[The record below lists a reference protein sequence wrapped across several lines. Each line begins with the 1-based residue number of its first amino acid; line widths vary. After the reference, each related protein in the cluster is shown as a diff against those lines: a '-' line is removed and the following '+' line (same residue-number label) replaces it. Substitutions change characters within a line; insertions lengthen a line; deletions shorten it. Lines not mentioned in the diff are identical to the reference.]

1 MSNTQNLTTQQQLQ
15 ELTTL
20 QSTVVAPV
28 FGNIVGVPPGIV
40 SPTFE
45 IRYPWIDEPEGSLPI
60 ATQNGIAMPAVA
72 AGTWLVL
79 VSYTVPSG
87 WDAIIDGI
95 QLNVTTNAFT
105 DFSGDLIWQI
115 LQDGRPIDGFQ
126 ALLNQRGSIY
136 QPLKIHTI
144 KLKTGSTLTIQV
156 QHANNS
162 ALGGNIIGGIFGYK
176 YPRSPVSG

>member
-45 IRYPWIDEPEGSLPI
+45 IKYPWIDEPEGSLPI

-87 WDAIIDGI
+87 WDAII
-95 QLNVTTNAFT
+95 
-105 DFSGDLIWQI
+105 DLIWQI

-156 QHANNS
+156 QHANNG